1 MPLSKW
7 RTEVR
12 IAILQL
18 QNTNSNLTVSAQ
30 VGISGNT
37 IVILLILYV
46 SKWILFVIVNAHNG
60 QQKLSFILASVQISC
75 STFGHSAV
83 TACEVACY
91 GLTGRLRKRKQVELE
106 GK

>member
-46 SKWILFVIVNAHNG
+46 SKWILFVNAHNG

-83 TACEVACY
+83 TACEVAVMDSR
-91 GLTGRLRKRKQVELE
+91 GGFVNQNKSN
-106 GK
+106 